1 MREIIF
7 WKIAF
12 FLALAIPSACTELG
26 NKEKVLPKKA
36 TVRPAP
42 KAPPQVNLRK
52 KYPHGCTLVCG
63 LTCEYFKLR
72 QDAEDKKHGARL
84 HYYNNGMKNFH
95 YTSEESKL
103 ARYDRRVYKCALLER
118 QLKRRKK

>member
-1 MREIIF
+1 MRELLC

-12 FLALAIPSACTELG
+12 FFVLAIPGACTELG
-26 NKEKVLPKKA
+26 SKKKPLPQKT

-42 KAPPQVNLRK
+42 KAPPRINLRK

-63 LTCEYFKLR
+63 LTCKCFVLH
-72 QDAEDKKHGARL
+72 QDAADKKHGARL
-84 HYYNNGMKNFH
+84 HYFNNGMKYFH
-95 YTSEESKL
+95 YTSEESNT
-103 ARYDRRVYKCALLER
+103 ARYDRRFYKCALLER